1 MTELFI
7 RTAVIYLQIR
17 QALEI
22 LLRQGDIYRHTTNR
36 TPVQSGH
43 IKFRF
48 ISIYQL
54 LHYHTFA
61 WRYIST
67 KESPIKTYSL

>member
-22 LLRQGDIYRHTTNR
+22 LLRHGNR
-36 TPVQSGH
+36 TLVQSGH

-54 LHYHTFA
+54 LRCHTFT

-67 KESPIKTYSL
+67 KESLIKTYSL